1 MFQILLRVDA
11 ETHLYR
17 LFDSVQVLNRF
28 LTCSACF
35 RMSVFHYAICAT
47 TCKIIETQPVFMYI
61 KLIKLNRVTTKR
73 IIQHT
78 TVLRSP
84 SQLPFMIESMRAFCI
99 LRLSGTRTVKPKRNV
114 ESTYLNFNEKKASR
128 PCINLKFSNHSHRQ
142 RTPFDVSHRAAGR
155 IAPPTHVCR
164 SPRSR

>member
-1 MFQILLRVDA
+1 MFQILLLRVDA
-11 ETHLYR
+11 ETHLNR

-47 TCKIIETQPVFMYI
+47 TCKIIETQSVFMYI
-61 KLIKLNRVTTKR
+61 KLIKLREPVTNKR

-84 SQLPFMIESMRAFCI
+84 FQLPFMIESMRAFCI

-114 ESTYLNFNEKKASR
+114 ESTYLNFNEKKKASR
-128 PCINLKFSNHSHRQ
+128 PCIKLFFFI
-142 RTPFDVSHRAAGR
+142 T
-155 IAPPTHVCR
+155 THTD
-164 SPRSR
+164 SEPRSMFRTEPLDV